1 MPRTYAP
8 PCARCWVA
16 GPQVMVRA
24 AGDPSSSRPQDVA
37 AGGSGRVTR
46 VCHTGSGLRTT
57 VFAHG
62 LTGSIET
69 TRLFG
74 SGVRGS
80 RTFMPTLGLCRP
92 FRVVP
97 GQVG

>member
-1 MPRTYAP
+1 MTPRP
-8 PCARCWVA
+8 A
-16 GPQVMVRA
+16 GRKTSLLEGP
-24 AGDPSSSRPQDVA
+24 
-37 AGGSGRVTR
+37 GGLLEFVT
-46 VCHTGSGLRTT
+46 TGSGLRTT

-80 RTFMPTLGLCRP
+80 RTFMPTLGLCQP